1 MNNKQLQLVI
11 FEQAKK
17 LKAAGFDWPCEYA
30 YHKDGGFCAV
40 GKCDAWNHYGRENSS
55 LPNGYSAPTVALA
68 LKWLR
73 EVKGLQCEAYV
84 CRLANGMIGG
94 YIHKPSGCYGLYK
107 IISGYFDTY
116 DRAESV
122 MLDKLLKLLENEKE
136 S

>member
-1 MNNKQLQLVI
+1 MNNKQLQLVTY
-11 FEQAKK
+11 EQAKK

-30 YHKDGGFCAV
+30 YHEDGGFCAV

-73 EVKGLQCEAYV
+73 DVKGLHGAIA
-84 CRLANGMIGG
+84 RNFNGNWHHMGKG
-94 YIHKPSGCYGLYK
+94 DS
-107 IISGYFDTY
+107 DTY
-116 DRAESV
+116 ESAESAL
-122 MLDKLLKLLENEKE
+122 LDEILKLLENEKE